1 MKLISLGAVLIGC
14 AATAPACEP
23 PVHGANVLKIEGAR
37 YVLAWRPIP
46 APIRAG
52 EFVTLEVGVCAR
64 DGQPRPATLRVDA
77 TMPEH
82 KHGMNY
88 RPSVTPKGTDRFAA
102 DGVMLHMAG
111 HWEIV
116 FDINI
121 GAAQESLRTSV
132 EIQ

>member
-1 MKLISLGAVLIGC
+1 MKRIATGAALVGC
-14 AATAPACEP
+14 TAVALACEP
-23 PVHGANVLKIEGAR
+23 PLRGANVQKIEGAR
-37 YVLAWRPIP
+37 YVLAWRPTP
-46 APIRAG
+46 APIRPG

-64 DGQPRPATLRVDA
+64 EGQPRPATLRVDA

-111 HWEIV
+111 RWEIV
-116 FDINI
+116 FDVNI
-121 GAAQESLRTSV
+121 GAAHESLNASIEV
-132 EIQ
+132 E